1 MTTVS
6 ARPENLASYRSRL
19 EAADRALQSTASNL
33 LQTLQTYRARCGE
46 FGADHT
52 ELAYSLG
59 QHAMAMEDLDGWVGR
74 VSEAFRQADRAPG
87 PVPVGVM
94 LTTEESVKVP
104 EPEFEEL
111 EPEGGMD
118 AKATIA
124 LIADLAGIFDP
135 TPISDGV
142 AAGIDLSEGDLAGAG
157 LSLLSMIPYV
167 GDAVA
172 KPVKIIRRILEN
184 FPALKRLAESGAL
197 LDLLKHVDWKNPARL
212 NRALGTL
219 ASLQRRAEI
228 AYKNADWLKKA
239 NSLRLPT
246 GGGVPFVPPKNWD
259 VNFPKLESV
268 DGRDG
273 YVDAFGNIW
282 VRNGK
287 DEWFIQ
293 PRKGFDPLTKDGSST
308 LTITRDGKLQ
318 DAHALWKVPNEV
330 TAKFPESWGRGLE
343 NSKGTG
349 RRWFDPA
356 NESGTGVRIDKGDPN
371 SGNPSQ
377 HQDHVVVRRDGKV
390 IGRDGK
396 PIQGSIEN
404 NAENAHIP
412 LSEYRNWTRWDS
424 P

>member
-1 MTTVS
+1 MSTVS
-6 ARPENLASYRSRL
+6 ARPDNLAAYRSKL
-19 EAADRALQSTASNL
+19 EGVDRDLRSTAGNL
-33 LQTLQTYRARCGE
+33 LQSLQTYRTRSPQY
-46 FGADHT
+46 GADHT

-59 QHAMAMEDLDGWVGR
+59 EHATAMEDLDSWVGR
-74 VSEAFRQADRAPG
+74 VGDAFRQADRAPG
-87 PVPVGVM
+87 PVPVGVV
-94 LTTEESVKVP
+94 LTTEESVKVA

-118 AKATIA
+118 AKAIA
-124 LIADLAGIFDP
+124 GLIADIAGIFDP

-142 AAGIDLSEGDLAGAG
+142 SAGISLSDGDWAGAG
-157 LSLLSMIPYV
+157 LSVASMFPYV

-172 KPVKIIRRILEN
+172 KPVKFVRKILDK

-197 LDLLKHVDWKNPARL
+197 LDLLKHIDWKNPARL

-219 ASLQRRAEI
+219 AGLQRKAEL
-228 AYKNADWLKKA
+228 AYKNTDWRKKA
-239 NSLRLPT
+239 KRLRLPT
-246 GGGVPFVPPKNWD
+246 EGGVPFVPPKNWD
-259 VNFPKLESV
+259 VNFPKRESV
-268 DGRDG
+268 GGRDG

-282 VRNGK
+282 VRNG
-287 DEWFIQ
+287 DGWFIQ
-293 PRKGFDPLTKDGSST
+293 PRKGFESLTKDGSSK

-318 DAHALWKVPNEV
+318 DAQILWKVPDGV

-343 NSKGTG
+343 NSTGTG

-356 NESGTGVRIDKGDPN
+356 NESGIGVRIDKGDPN

-377 HQDHVVVRRDGKV
+377 RQDHVVVRRDGKV

-396 PIQGSIEN
+396 PIKGSIEDN
-404 NAENAHIP
+404 GENAHIP